1 MTEFNQKWRSNTCQ
15 NYDIVL
21 SFIKSNTVSFIKSNI
36 YKNVIVPYYFSWTF
50 VWTFFQLC
58 DNDKIYFR
66 LFVNHNTEGLI
77 SFCGN
82 VQVKTYK
89 FNFNQKVRQEVV
101 SFKDSSREINWSCRC
116 LTSYIVMWP
125 VEPLEIIDRVE
136 KLIKRALAY
145 ENLLHMQLT
154 INKSKKKG
162 TFSLKMRKVVS
173 NIQKLS

>member
-1 MTEFNQKWRSNTCQ
+1 MC
-15 NYDIVL
+15 
-21 SFIKSNTVSFIKSNI
+21 
-36 YKNVIVPYYFSWTF
+36 
-50 VWTFFQLC
+50 
-58 DNDKIYFR
+58 
-66 LFVNHNTEGLI
+66 
-77 SFCGN
+77 
-82 VQVKTYK
+82 
-89 FNFNQKVRQEVV
+89 
-101 SFKDSSREINWSCRC
+101 
-116 LTSYIVMWP
+116 P